1 VLVVELEVPPPRVF
15 TFVVLV
21 SVLLDEGSFSFT
33 TVVLLSFFSP
43 GGVATVVSFCSQAA
57 SRAAPAKIQMIVFI
71 VRLDVIVP
79 KVILGRCLEESP
91 RPLRFRV
98 DVSFSR

>member
-1 VLVVELEVPPPRVF
+1 
-15 TFVVLV
+15 
-21 SVLLDEGSFSFT
+21 
-33 TVVLLSFFSP
+33 
-43 GGVATVVSFCSQAA
+43 VSFCSQAA